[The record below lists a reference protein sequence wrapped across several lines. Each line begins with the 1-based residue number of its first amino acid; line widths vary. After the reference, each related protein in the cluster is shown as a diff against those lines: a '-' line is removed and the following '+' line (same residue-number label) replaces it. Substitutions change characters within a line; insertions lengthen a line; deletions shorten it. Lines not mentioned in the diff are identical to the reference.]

1 MDTKKAISMFLIV
14 SSMLVVMALAETC
27 VQICM
32 SQCFQQNPWATINA
46 CQNACNTAC
55 SGMQNS
61 IKPEDIRSTIEKI
74 NALAKG
80 KLD

>member
-14 SSMLVVMALAETC
+14 SSMLVVALAETC

-32 SQCFQQNPWATINA
+32 PQCFRQNPWATINA
-46 CQNACNTAC
+46 CQNACNSAC
-55 SGMQNS
+55 SGMKNS
-61 IKPEDIRSTIEKI
+61 IKPQDIRSTIEKI